1 MKKRNRLIAT
11 AGALTLVATAAFT
24 IAASSHERGQ
34 APGHKSMHRM
44 GAGHDH
50 AHHGMVGAKFDAAT
64 AGDVDLI
71 HELLDNHD
79 LIRRTVENLPDGIR
93 TVTES
98 DDSRVAK
105 YIKDHV
111 ERMGQRVR
119 AGQEM
124 GLPMESPA
132 LLAIY
137 RNRDKIKTKVETTE
151 KGAIVVQTS
160 SDPAT
165 VAVLQK
171 HASEVSELVG
181 GGMRALHTAMMK
193 NGGMHGPMHGMPH
206 GGGGRR

>member
-1 MKKRNRLIAT
+1 MKRRNRLIA
-11 AGALTLVATAAFT
+11 AVGVLALATASGLWAIT
-24 IAASSHERGQ
+24 ASSHERGRASDQ
-34 APGHKSMHRM
+34 RSMHRDHDHAGHGMM
-44 GAGHDH
+44 GAG
-50 AHHGMVGAKFDAAT
+50 FDAAT
-64 AGDVDLI
+64 AADVDLI
-71 HELLDNHD
+71 HELLDNHE
-79 LIRRTVENLPDGIR
+79 LIRRTVEKLPDGIR

-98 DDSRVAK
+98 DDSRIAK

-111 ERMGQRVR
+111 ARMGQRVR

-137 RNRDKIKTKVETTE
+137 KNRDKIETKVETTD

-193 NGGMHGPMHGMPH
+193 NGMHGKMHGMQH
-206 GGGGRR
+206 GGGTRHRQ